1 MDGHEKLTLIIVCI
15 TIICLTILY
24 SFLFL
29 SLWDFRQWVGL
40 SLLTLIIA
48 GAAVF
53 LRGKLTQQDLRL
65 SRYRHQEETPLDQ
78 NGEPRFWHKDYQPN
92 PHRH

>member
-29 SLWDFRQWVGL
+29 SLWDF
-40 SLLTLIIA
+40 
-48 GAAVF
+48 
-53 LRGKLTQQDLRL
+53 
-65 SRYRHQEETPLDQ
+65 
-78 NGEPRFWHKDYQPN
+78 
-92 PHRH
+92 